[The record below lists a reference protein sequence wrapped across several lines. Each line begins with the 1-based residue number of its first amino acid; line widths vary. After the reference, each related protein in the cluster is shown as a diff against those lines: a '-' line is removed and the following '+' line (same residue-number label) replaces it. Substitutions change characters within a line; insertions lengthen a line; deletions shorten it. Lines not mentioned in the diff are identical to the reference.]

1 MKKILLLLCLLTL
14 NQVFAQK
21 IKRSVICPF
30 GNSAKNKNL
39 QLSQTV
45 GQGSLHTVFSS
56 DKIAL
61 RQGFQQPL
69 TSFVGNIKELKC
81 FLYPNPNQGNFNLLT
96 NLNSGENYTLT
107 FYDNNGKSF
116 LELNGIANER
126 QHIEFPE
133 SITPGVYTLQM
144 NTENGKNTTNKIVIT
159 P

>member
-1 MKKILLLLCLLTL
+1 MQEPIGLSGVHTEP
-14 NQVFAQK
+14 
-21 IKRSVICPF
+21 S
-30 GNSAKNKNL
+30 NL
-39 QLSQTV
+39 QSC
-45 GQGSLHTVFSS
+45 
-56 DKIAL
+56 
-61 RQGFQQPL
+61 GFFAPRKMAGHSQPL

-81 FLYPNPNQGNFNLLT
+81 FLFPNPNQGNFNLLT